1 MTRGYQSTI
10 REMQMVRVAAAL
22 ASFLSPFLGSMVNG
36 AIPAIGEAY
45 VATAESLAMLSTA
58 YLISSVMFMV
68 PAARIADILGRKKIF
83 LAGIFLLA
91 VSSILAP
98 FSPSIEILILCRII
112 EGVGVA
118 AITSNSIA
126 LLSAVYPPQK
136 RGAVIGY
143 AVSAVFLGL
152 SAGPVLGGVL
162 TQILGW
168 ESIFYFVVV
177 LAVFTFAAIWF
188 SISHDIRENEGEPY
202 DYIGTCVYMLLIL
215 TLVLGLIDLPEP
227 WAVGLLAVG
236 CVVLLPLFVFV
247 EKRTQYPVFALR
259 LFSGNRVFTR
269 GNLATVINF
278 GATYAISFFLSLYLQ
293 VAGML
298 TPMEAGVVLVAMP
311 FTQMIFSPL
320 AGRISDKIDP
330 RYLTTAGMLLMAGG
344 LTVLLQLG
352 AVLDLPMLLATL
364 VLMGFAVALFAS
376 PNNNL
381 ILGSVHRREYGSANS
396 LIGTLRQMGLVLSMV
411 LSTCLISIFLGTTT
425 EMAENLDAFL
435 SAMHLSFACGVVFCL
450 IAAVLSF
457 SSKPLLTADIQ
468 RNTR

>member
-1 MTRGYQSTI
+1 MTTGYQYTI
-10 REMQMVRVAAAL
+10 REMQMVLVAAAL
-22 ASFLSPFLGSMVNG
+22 ASFLSPFLGSMVNV

-91 VSSILAP
+91 VSS
-98 FSPSIEILILCRII
+98 CRII

-215 TLVLGLIDLPEP
+215 TLVLGLIDLPKP

-381 ILGSVHRREYGSANS
+381 ILGSVQRREYGSANS
-396 LIGTLRQMGLVLSMV
+396 IIGTMRQMGMVLSMG
-411 LSTCLISIFLGTTT
+411 LATCFISIFLGTTT

>member
-1 MTRGYQSTI
+1 MTTGYQYTI
-10 REMQMVRVAAAL
+10 REMQMVLVAAAL
-22 ASFLSPFLGSMVNG
+22 ASFLSPFLGSMVNV

-126 LLSAVYPPQK
+126 LLSAVYPPQ
-136 RGAVIGY
+136 
-143 AVSAVFLGL
+143 
-152 SAGPVLGGVL
+152 
-162 TQILGW
+162 
-168 ESIFYFVVV
+168 FYFVVV

-215 TLVLGLIDLPEP
+215 TLVLGLIDLPKP

-381 ILGSVHRREYGSANS
+381 ILGSVQRREYGSANS
-396 LIGTLRQMGLVLSMV
+396 IIGTMRQMGMVLSMG
-411 LSTCLISIFLGTTT
+411 LATCFISIFLGTTT

>member
-1 MTRGYQSTI
+1 MTTAYQYTT
-10 REMQMVRVAAAL
+10 REMRMVLVAAAL
-22 ASFLSPFLGSMVNG
+22 ASFLSPFLGSMVNV

-91 VSSILAP
+91 VSSVLAP

-215 TLVLGLIDLPEP
+215 TLVLGLIDLPKP

-278 GATYAISFFLSLYLQ
+278 GETYAISFFLSLYLQ

-381 ILGSVHRREYGSANS
+381 ILGSVQRREYGSANS
-396 LIGTLRQMGLVLSMV
+396 IIGTMRQMGMVLSMG
-411 LSTCLISIFLGTTT
+411 LATCFISIFLGTTT

>member
-1 MTRGYQSTI
+1 MTAAYQYTT
-10 REMQMVRVAAAL
+10 REMRMVLVAAAL
-22 ASFLSPFLGSMVNG
+22 ASFLSPFLGSMVNV
-36 AIPAIGEAY
+36 AIPAIGAAY

-68 PAARIADILGRKKIF
+68 PAARVADIVGRKKIF

-91 VSSILAP
+91 VSSVLAP
-98 FSPSIEILILCRII
+98 HSPSIEVLILCRIL

-152 SAGPVLGGVL
+152 SAGPILGGVL
-162 TQILGW
+162 TQMLGW

-177 LAVFTFAAIWF
+177 LSVFTFAAVWF
-188 SISHDIRENEGEPY
+188 SISHDIRENAGEPY
-202 DYIGTCVYMLLIL
+202 DYTGTFVYMLLI
-215 TLVLGLIDLPEP
+215 TALVFGLINLPEL
-227 WAVGLLAVG
+227 WAVGLLAAG
-236 CVVLLPLFVFV
+236 IVVVLPLFVLV

-293 VAGML
+293 FAGML
-298 TPMEAGVVLVAMP
+298 TPMEAGMVLVAMP

-320 AGRISDKIDP
+320 AGRISDTIEP

-344 LTVLLQLG
+344 LAALLQLS

-376 PNNNL
+376 PNNNM
-381 ILGSVHRREYGSANS
+381 ILGSVQRREYGSANS
-396 LIGTLRQMGLVLSMV
+396 IIGTMRQMGMVLSMG
-411 LSTCLISIFLGTTT
+411 LATCFISIFLGTAT
-425 EMAENLDAFL
+425 EMAGNLDAFL
-435 SAMHLSFACGVVFCL
+435 LAMHLSFSCGVVFCL

-457 SSKPLLTADIQ
+457 SSKAVSVTVSK
-468 RNTR
+468 